1 MESTDKEVEVKKN
14 IINKI
19 KVSKEQREKI
29 YVKIDKNVRNLIV
42 LIRKNAMKKKF
53 VTN

>member
-19 KVSKEQREKI
+19 KVPKEQREKI
-29 YVKIDKNVRNLIV
+29 YVKIFI
-42 LIRKNAMKKKF
+42 AHCF
-53 VTN
+53 

>member
-29 YVKIDKNVRNLIV
+29 YVKIFKEFGIAILIFIYFI
-42 LIRKNAMKKKF
+42 LD
-53 VTN
+53 

>member
-19 KVSKEQREKI
+19 KVPKEQE
-29 YVKIDKNVRNLIV
+29 
-42 LIRKNAMKKKF
+42 KKF
-53 VTN
+53 M